1 MAEAL
6 DAPDI
11 TVQAVVWSERL
22 KRTRY
27 NFSIRDHIV
36 IPSTKDCIVQKIR
49 IAIPHTEDYI
59 VISLKENLHCD
70 SFYRGLL
77 EEACEIQTRAAHFKD
92 NV

>member
-6 DAPDI
+6 DAPDV
-11 TVQAVVWSERL
+11 TVRAVVRSELL
-22 KRTRY
+22 KRIRY
-27 NFSIRDHIV
+27 NVSITDHVV

-49 IAIPHTEDYI
+49 ISILHTEDYI
-59 VISLKENLHCD
+59 AISLQENLHCD

-77 EEACEIQTRAAHFKD
+77 EEACEIQMRAAHFKD